1 MDNLTHTLTGILL
14 ARAGLSRLTPRAAWI
29 CALAA
34 NVPDIDIVALTRG
47 VETYFSHH
55 RGITHAIVAAPVMAM
70 LPVLVVAAVT
80 RHRLPWLGAWVA
92 SLIAVASHL
101 LLDLTN
107 AYGIRLWLP
116 WSDAWPALDA
126 TSVIDIW
133 IWAVLLIGCLW
144 PMLSGLVSSEIG
156 GKTTRG
162 RGAAIAALVFL
173 LVYDTGRWFLRGQ
186 AIATMDTRLYDGAPA
201 RRTLVFP
208 HMVNPMRWK
217 GWVETQQAW
226 LAIDVDLMEE
236 YEPAPVATY
245 WKTGAHPAI
254 DAARA
259 LPIFGVLSKFARTPD
274 WRVTPADE
282 PPGSHRVELVDL
294 RFVRDGQA
302 GFTAFAVV
310 DSGGHVVES
319 GFHY

>member
-34 NVPDIDIVALTRG
+34 NVPDIDIVTLTQG
-47 VETYFSHH
+47 PATYFSNH
-55 RGITHAIVAAPVMAM
+55 RGITHAIVAAPVMAF
-70 LPVLVVAAVT
+70 LPVMMVAAVT
-80 RHRLPWLGAWVA
+80 RRKLPWLGAWVA

-107 AYGIRLWLP
+107 GYGIRLWLP

-162 RGAAIAALVFL
+162 RGAAIAALLFL
-173 LVYDTGRWFLRGQ
+173 LAYDTGRWFLRGR

-201 RRTLVFP
+201 KRIVVFP
-208 HMVNPMRWK
+208 HMANPMRWK
-217 GWVETQQAW
+217 GWVETGQAW
-226 LAIDVDLMEE
+226 LAMDIDLTEE
-236 YEPAPVATY
+236 YEPAPTATY
-245 WKTGAHPAI
+245 WKVAPHPAI
-254 DAARA
+254 TAARTV
-259 LPIFGVLSKFARTPD
+259 PIFNVLSKFARTPD

-294 RFVRDGQA
+294 RFGREGRD
-302 GFTAFAVV
+302 GFTAFAIV
-310 DSGGHVVES
+310 DNTGRVVES